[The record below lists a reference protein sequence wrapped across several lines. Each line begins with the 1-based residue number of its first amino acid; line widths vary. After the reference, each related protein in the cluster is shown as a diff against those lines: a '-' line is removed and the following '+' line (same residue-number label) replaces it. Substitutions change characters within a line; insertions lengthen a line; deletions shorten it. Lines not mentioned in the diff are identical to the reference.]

1 VSAGIL
7 PRRRAERFARLV
19 DEAEGGR
26 RHHVRSDL
34 DRELAPL
41 VDVTRRIST
50 VPLSVAPDPEFRVG
64 LRAMLM
70 ARIERDGIGATAVA
84 PVEPPNA
91 RRTGPALPPVAGT
104 PRKVR
109 TRAAIL
115 VGVAAGA
122 VAISGVSAAS
132 DDAMPG
138 DALYAFKRS
147 TERAQLALASSEVSR
162 GQLYLD
168 FAKVR
173 LHEAEQVDPERLHA
187 TLVELRADV
196 RQGLRWLAVAAL
208 ERRDPAPLG
217 AVTSFVE
224 GQRDRLEAL
233 VTQVPAEQQKDV
245 LDALNELQQANGR
258 VDGLTAAITCESPG
272 MDEWGPVP
280 GKC

>member
-7 PRRRAERFARLV
+7 ARRRAERFARLV

-41 VDVTRRIST
+41 VDVTRRVST
-50 VPLSVAPDPEFRVG
+50 VPLSIAPDPEFRVG

-84 PVEPPNA
+84 PVEPPHA
-91 RRTGPALPPVAGT
+91 RRTGPALPASA

-115 VGVAAGA
+115 VGIAAGA
-122 VAISGVSAAS
+122 VALSGVSAAS

-168 FAKVR
+168 FAKIR
-173 LHEAEQVDPERLHA
+173 LGEAERVSPERLHA
-187 TLVELRADV
+187 TLVEMRADV

-208 ERRDPAPLG
+208 ERKDPAALG
-217 AVTSFVE
+217 AVNAFVDSQQ
-224 GQRDRLEAL
+224 GRLEGL
-233 VTQVPAEQQKDV
+233 LTQVPTESQKDV
-245 LDALNELQQANGR
+245 LEALNDLQQVNGR
-258 VDGLTAAITCESPG
+258 VEGLTASITCNSSQ
-272 MDEWGPVP
+272 MDEFGPVP
-280 GKC
+280 GNC

>member
-7 PRRRAERFARLV
+7 ARRRAERFARLV

-41 VDVTRRIST
+41 VDVTRRVAT
-50 VPLSVAPDPEFRVG
+50 VPLSVTPDPEFRVG

-84 PVEPPNA
+84 PVEPPHA
-91 RRTGPALPPVAGT
+91 RRTGPALPASA

-115 VGVAAGA
+115 VGVTAGA
-122 VAISGVSAAS
+122 VALSGVSAAS

-147 TERAQLALASSEVSR
+147 TERAQLALASSEGSR

-173 LHEAEQVDPERLHA
+173 LGEAERVSPQRLHA
-187 TLVELRADV
+187 TLVEMRADV

-208 ERRDPAPLG
+208 ERKDPAALG
-217 AVTSFVE
+217 AVTAFVDTQQ
-224 GQRDRLEAL
+224 GRLQGL
-233 VTQVPAEQQKDV
+233 LIQVPAESQKDV
-245 LDALNELQQANGR
+245 LEALSELQQVNAR
-258 VDGLTAAITCESPG
+258 VEGLTANITCNSRQT
-272 MDEWGPVP
+272 DEFGPVP
-280 GKC
+280 GSC